1 MQTNHRPIIQCNAFQ
16 KLGLSCA
23 PWHSSK
29 SSRHL
34 SESMVLVQELWP
46 VNNDASTACV
56 TMETRK
62 ADVLSKVPM
71 NRMGEPCDVVKAVEF
86 LSCVSSAGYISGQ
99 VIRVD
104 GGRSLSQ

>member
-1 MQTNHRPIIQCNAFQ
+1 
-16 KLGLSCA
+16 
-23 PWHSSK
+23 
-29 SSRHL
+29 
-34 SESMVLVQELWP
+34 MVLVQELWP
-46 VNNDASTACV
+46 VNNDASTACI

-71 NRMGEPCDVVKAVEF
+71 NRTGEPCDVVKAVEF
-86 LSCVSSAGYISGQ
+86 LSCRSSAGYISGQ